1 MVVILG
7 LKRCKD
13 SNIMSNNGSM
23 WKRLIRKTI
32 GKREEKVHKD
42 DDVVFVNFEV
52 DRKGII
58 RTLIDDHRDA
68 ALYRHTLCA
77 IYLKLMGMSSGATPH
92 YEDKT
97 GFVRPILKEIK
108 RLRKR
113 IEELETTV
121 KEYEEKGV
129 CIR

>member
-68 ALYRHTLCA
+68 ALYRHCLLYTSPSPRDA
-77 IYLKLMGMSSGATPH
+77 
-92 YEDKT
+92 
-97 GFVRPILKEIK
+97 
-108 RLRKR
+108 
-113 IEELETTV
+113 
-121 KEYEEKGV
+121 
-129 CIR
+129 

>member
-1 MVVILG
+1 
-7 LKRCKD
+7 
-13 SNIMSNNGSM
+13 MSNNGSM

-68 ALYRHTLCA
+68 AMYRHAMRSLYCKIKGDYVGKTVKHEDESGCVQMLFREVD
-77 IYLKLMGMSSGATPH
+77 KLM
-92 YEDKT
+92 K
-97 GFVRPILKEIK
+97 RNKELEAIIQE
-108 RLRKR
+108 RKR
-113 IEELETTV
+113 
-121 KEYEEKGV
+121 
-129 CIR
+129 

>member
-1 MVVILG
+1 
-7 LKRCKD
+7 
-13 SNIMSNNGSM
+13 MSNNGSM

-42 DDVVFVNFEV
+42 DDVVFVTSRWIGKV
-52 DRKGII
+52 SSGRLLTII
-58 RTLIDDHRDA
+58 GMRP
-68 ALYRHTLCA
+68 YRHALCA

>member
-1 MVVILG
+1 
-7 LKRCKD
+7 
-13 SNIMSNNGSM
+13 MSNNGSM

-68 ALYRHTLCA
+68 AMYRHALCA
-77 IYLKLMGMSSGATPH
+77 IHLKLIGMSSGATPH

-97 GFVRPILKEIK
+97 GFVRPIFKEIK

>member
-1 MVVILG
+1 
-7 LKRCKD
+7 
-13 SNIMSNNGSM
+13 MSNNGSM

-68 ALYRHTLCA
+68 ALYRHALCA

-97 GFVRPILKEIK
+97 GFCSS
-108 RLRKR
+108 
-113 IEELETTV
+113 
-121 KEYEEKGV
+121 YFKGNKTFTKTYRGAGNDSKG
-129 CIR
+129 I

>member
-1 MVVILG
+1 
-7 LKRCKD
+7 
-13 SNIMSNNGSM
+13 
-23 WKRLIRKTI
+23 
-32 GKREEKVHKD
+32 
-42 DDVVFVNFEV
+42 
-52 DRKGII
+52 
-58 RTLIDDHRDA
+58 
-68 ALYRHTLCA
+68 
-77 IYLKLMGMSSGATPH
+77 MGMSSGATPH

-97 GFVRPILKEIK
+97 GFVRPIFKEIK

>member
-68 ALYRHTLCA
+68 ALYRPCSLCH
-77 IYLKLMGMSSGATPH
+77 ILEIDGHVVRCYSS
-92 YEDKT
+92 
-97 GFVRPILKEIK
+97 L
-108 RLRKR
+108 
-113 IEELETTV
+113 
-121 KEYEEKGV
+121 
-129 CIR
+129 

>member
-1 MVVILG
+1 
-7 LKRCKD
+7 
-13 SNIMSNNGSM
+13 MSNNGSM

-68 ALYRHTLCA
+68 ALCA